1 MLSAPYL
8 RSVACRWHQKAHLA
22 SFDKKSSKM
31 QWQWSH
37 LNICQKS
44 RLWRLRVPSQQP
56 NEFGGSDCL
65 KLKGEYYYWPLNCP
79 GVIGSLELPLP
90 VATETQNK
98 MLQLCPS
105 WPSLLVS
112 WNPGNAGCLETDDIP
127 SLGVVCYNS
136 RLEGCYPNWPSLDS
150 TIGWFLPLITT
161 VSCAIILK
169 ICFCVTWEIK
179 LHIFL

>member
-1 MLSAPYL
+1 MAMKSSQHLPEEPIMKAKGTLSATQWIWEL
-8 RSVACRWHQKAHLA
+8 RLFETEGRIL
-22 SFDKKSSKM
+22 
-31 QWQWSH
+31 
-37 LNICQKS
+37 
-44 RLWRLRVPSQQP
+44 
-56 NEFGGSDCL
+56 
-65 KLKGEYYYWPLNCP
+65 YYWPLNCP

-90 VATETQNK
+90 VATETQSK
-98 MLQLCPS
+98 MLQLFPS

-112 WNPGNAGCLETDDIP
+112 WYPGNVGCLETDDIP

-150 TIGWFLPLITT
+150 TIGWFSPLITT

-179 LHIFL
+179 LHVFL